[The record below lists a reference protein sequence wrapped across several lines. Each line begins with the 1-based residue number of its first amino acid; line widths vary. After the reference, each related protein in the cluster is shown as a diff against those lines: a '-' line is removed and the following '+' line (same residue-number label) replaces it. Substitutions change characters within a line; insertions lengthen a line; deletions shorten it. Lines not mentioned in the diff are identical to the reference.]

1 MGELALRRTSLPEF
15 TLKLYAARGVVGPQ
29 VEAEAPLVGF
39 FEFRRPIV
47 VVRDAALLRDVCVK
61 RFDHFRNHRRL
72 PAQADDLFSRSL
84 FALRDRRWKDL
95 RAAMSPAFTAS
106 KMRALFDLIS
116 QCGHQS
122 ARFLEQR
129 CRELPEE
136 ANGVYELEFKDF
148 FTRFAND
155 VIATSAFGVECDS
168 FGQPDNEFY
177 QMGKTITNFGGLRGI
192 IMLLFSLAPK
202 LAVLLRL
209 SFLGAKADAFFRALI
224 REALAERAA
233 RGIYRPDVL
242 QLMMEARDG
251 GLGPQ
256 APDAQPRATMT
267 DEDIMGQAVL
277 FFFAGFETVSLLM
290 CFSCHLLA
298 LHPDAQA
305 RLHREIDAAV
315 DASGGHLD
323 YDAVGRMKYLD
334 MVLSETLR
342 LYPPAPAVDR
352 ECAEDVELEL
362 GEGRAP
368 ARLRKG
374 DVLWLPIM
382 GVQRDPRY
390 WPRPDA
396 FDPERFSDANKH
408 CIHPFTY
415 MPFGLGPRVCLVCCP
430 VMSYRVMRCP
440 VLSCSVSP
448 VMSCIVMR
456 YVTCDE
462 A

>member
-1 MGELALRRTSLPEF
+1 MNDKSMQVCLA
-15 TLKLYAARGVVGPQ
+15 
-29 VEAEAPLVGF
+29 
-39 FEFRRPIV
+39 
-47 VVRDAALLRDVCVK
+47 
-61 RFDHFRNHRRL
+61 
-72 PAQADDLFSRSL
+72 
-84 FALRDRRWKDL
+84 DRRWKDL